1 MNFYQ
6 ELQLNQAGSK
16 ELIRNANGYVKKLRH
31 IAIYLF
37 KIFITMI
44 FCMAFVISY
53 SKLFGNANSI
63 VGVVV
68 LLFVLVFRNADLGI
82 HTSHAIPSLIAIFA
96 ILAIGPQ
103 LSNINNI
110 YIGLLVNIIFIFL
123 LLFLGCHNVIM
134 FNQSTLVLSY
144 LLLYGYSVS
153 GSLYIKRLEGLALGA
168 LITGII
174 YYLKHRKKTYNLK
187 FINLI
192 QEFNINS
199 DRTKWQLSLT
209 FAISSILFFAELIHL
224 PKPIWTG
231 IAVLS
236 ILSPFPEHQ
245 KEKVKGRIYGTILG
259 AFLIFLIYTYCP
271 NFIYDNIGIIGGIG
285 VGLSAT
291 YGFQSVF
298 NTFSA
303 IATASTILDF
313 PAAIFYRI
321 FNNILG
327 SIYGLFF
334 NRFFCKIIDNVS

>member
-209 FAISSILFFAELIHL
+209 FAISSILFFCRINSSSKAYMDRYCCSVYT
-224 PKPIWTG
+224 K
-231 IAVLS
+231 S
-236 ILSPFPEHQ
+236 IS
-245 KEKVKGRIYGTILG
+245 
-259 AFLIFLIYTYCP
+259 
-271 NFIYDNIGIIGGIG
+271 
-285 VGLSAT
+285 
-291 YGFQSVF
+291 
-298 NTFSA
+298 
-303 IATASTILDF
+303 
-313 PAAIFYRI
+313 
-321 FNNILG
+321 
-327 SIYGLFF
+327 
-334 NRFFCKIIDNVS
+334 